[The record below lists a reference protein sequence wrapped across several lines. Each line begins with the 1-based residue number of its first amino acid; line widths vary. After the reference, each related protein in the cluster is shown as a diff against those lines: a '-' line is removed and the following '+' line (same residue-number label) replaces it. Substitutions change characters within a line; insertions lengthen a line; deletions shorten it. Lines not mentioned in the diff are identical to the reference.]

1 MGGRTVPQIEREE
14 KRKKEKRKRREKKRT
29 SGPGNRI
36 LVLLF
41 LRNGYSLY
49 DTASAETGMR
59 VSAGLLAVIQ
69 SDGVVVVIDNGVF
82 IHSQLVDGRKVFFLG
97 LKVGL

>member
-41 LRNGYSLY
+41 C
-49 DTASAETGMR
+49 
-59 VSAGLLAVIQ
+59 
-69 SDGVVVVIDNGVF
+69 
-82 IHSQLVDGRKVFFLG
+82 
-97 LKVGL
+97 

>member
-1 MGGRTVPQIEREE
+1 MGGGTVPQVEREE
-14 KRKKEKRKRREKKRT
+14 ERKKEKRKRR
-29 SGPGNRI
+29 GPVVRATGSWSSS
-36 LVLLF
+36 LL
-41 LRNGYSLY
+41 NGYSLF

-69 SDGVVVVIDNGVF
+69 GDGVVVVIDNGVF

>member
-1 MGGRTVPQIEREE
+1 MGGGTVPQIEREE

-41 LRNGYSLY
+41 C
-49 DTASAETGMR
+49 
-59 VSAGLLAVIQ
+59 
-69 SDGVVVVIDNGVF
+69 
-82 IHSQLVDGRKVFFLG
+82 
-97 LKVGL
+97 